1 MKIVG
6 LSVSVGTDT
15 FGPPSTNLRVQMEPH
30 FRGPGFW
37 VSSSIAMSVHTGSHV
52 DSPSHVFKEG
62 YHVNKI
68 EPEKLAG
75 KPVIIR
81 LKGHV
86 EESQGISPEAFKGYN
101 IREGDIVLMATGWSD
116 KMWGKFP
123 DYYTKSPYL
132 TPEAAKYLA
141 DLKIRAVGFD
151 FFEEYNARLPNF
163 GSEDF
168 VVHRILLGA
177 GVILMEHLTNL
188 EALTDDAIFIAAPL
202 RLQGVEGSP
211 ASFLGLVP

>member
-1 MKIVG
+1 MKLLN
-6 LSVSVGTDT
+6 LSVRVGTDT
-15 FGPPSTNLRVQMEPH
+15 FGPPSTNMRVQMEPH

-37 VSSSIAMSVHTGSHV
+37 VSSSIAMSVHTGSHI

-62 YHVNKI
+62 YHVNNI
-68 EPEKLAG
+68 EPERLAG
-75 KPVIIR
+75 KPVLVR
-81 LKGHV
+81 L
-86 EESQGISPEAFKGYN
+86 ESVAESAGISPEAFRRYN
-101 IREGDIVLMATGWSD
+101 IREGDIVLIATGWSD

-123 DYYTKSPYL
+123 DYYTRSPYL
-132 TPEAAKYLA
+132 TTEAATYLA
-141 DLKIRAVGFD
+141 ALKIRAVGFD
-151 FFEEYNARLPNF
+151 FFEEYNARLPQF

-188 EALTDDAIFIAAPL
+188 GELTDDTIFIAAPI

-211 ASFLGLVP
+211 ASFLGFVP